1 MSTNAKEAQFR
12 RELKRIEAHK
22 AEMKKPEGSRDP
34 GKVMEPRELIRVRN
48 RCKICGRSRAVYS
61 KFGICRIC
69 FRNLASEGL
78 IPGVR
83 KASW

>member
-1 MSTNAKEAQFR
+1 MAKKS
-12 RELKRIEAHK
+12 LIEK
-22 AEMKKPEGSRDP
+22 CNRNPKYS
-34 GKVMEPRELIRVRN
+34 VRKYN
-48 RCKICGRSRAVYS
+48 RCSLCGRPRGYLR

-69 FRNLASEGL
+69 FRDMANRGL

>member
-1 MSTNAKEAQFR
+1 MARLAMRVKAK
-12 RELKRIEAHK
+12 KTPK
-22 AEMKKPEGSRDP
+22 Y
-34 GKVMEPRELIRVRN
+34 KVRQHN
-48 RCKICGRSRAVYS
+48 RCNICGRPRAYYR

-69 FRNLASEGL
+69 LRNLALDGK

>member
-1 MSTNAKEAQFR
+1 MSTNAKEATYRLQ
-12 RELKRIEAHK
+12 LQAVEADR
-22 AEMKKPEGSRDP
+22 AERKKPLEQQDQTKLMAGRD
-34 GKVMEPRELIRVRN
+34 RIRVRN
-48 RCKICGRSRAVYS
+48 RCKLCGRGRAVYR

-69 FRNLASEGL
+69 FRNMASDGL